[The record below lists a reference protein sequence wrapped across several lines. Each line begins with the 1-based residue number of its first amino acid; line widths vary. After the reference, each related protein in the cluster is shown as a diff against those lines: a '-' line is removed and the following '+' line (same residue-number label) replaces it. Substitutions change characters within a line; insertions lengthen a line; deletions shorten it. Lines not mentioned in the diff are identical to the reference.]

1 MPRLR
6 TAADSDSPGVIAL
19 IARVYAEYPGCVLD
33 VEREERGLLAP
44 ASSFDRFWVAEEA
57 GQVVGCAACS
67 IASERVEVKKVY
79 LDRAYRGRGLG
90 RRLIALVEEAAAT
103 AGVELLELWSDTRF
117 LTAHAVYERLGYV
130 RSGRTR
136 ELHDLSRSVEFHF
149 TKRLPFAAPA
159 SKPPAAR
166 PGETGTSA

>member
-6 TAADSDSPGVIAL
+6 VAADSDSSGVISL
-19 IARVYAEYPGCVLD
+19 IARVYAEYPGCILD

-57 GQVVGCAACS
+57 GEVVGCAACA
-67 IASERVEVKKVY
+67 IGREVVEMKKVY

-90 RRLIALVEEAAAT
+90 RRLIALVEDAAAK
-103 AGVELLELWSDTRF
+103 AGVAQIELWSDTRF
-117 LTAHAVYERLGYV
+117 VTAHAVYERLGYT
-130 RSGRTR
+130 RSALTR

-149 TKRLPFAAPA
+149 TKRLLRRA
-159 SKPPAAR
+159 
-166 PGETGTSA
+166 